1 MGWREIGIANDLL
14 TAMFANRQTKF
25 VDDFFNDPE
34 ALVDFGKS
42 LPKEVSSDGRWPGKR
57 SKQLWEI
64 DEVLHNT
71 IVLKILNCY
80 YDLDYLDISWSSAKT
95 GFQEIPRFSKNKN
108 DIRNKGWIHQDTDL
122 ITGQKVELKLAG
134 LIYLTPNIDLDSGTS
149 LFDVKSN
156 KRRYLP
162 PQQKGSRHDQ
172 DPLIHKHLLYKSGQF
187 DREKYEKDYIKLE
200 ENYFEKIR
208 FQNIFNRLIMYDT
221 SEWHRANSY
230 WNGDGKD
237 ARLHLGFFIGG
248 ISGNYPLERVK
259 NDEYESLIKLCLT
272 SK

>member
-1 MGWREIGIANDLL
+1 MKLNDSILKMNGSGRSL
-14 TAMFANRQTKF
+14 ATKSRYRTPECF
-25 VDDFFNDPE
+25 FPVAVDNFFDDPE
-34 ALVDFGKS
+34 ALVDYAKS
-42 LPKEVSSDGRWPGKR
+42 LPMESDPEGRSPGKR

-80 YDLDYLDISWSSAKT
+80 YDLDYLDISWSSAKMV
-95 GFQEIPRFSKNKN
+95 FQEIPRFSKNKN
-108 DIRNKGWIHQDTDL
+108 DIRNKGWIHQDDL
-122 ITGQKVELKLAG
+122 YEDKLGG

-149 LFDVKSN
+149 LFGVKSN
-156 KRRYLP
+156 K
-162 PQQKGSRHDQ
+162 SRHDE
-172 DPLIHKHLLYKSGQF
+172 DPQIHKYPQYKSGQI

-208 FQNIFNRLIMYDT
+208 FQNLFNRLIMYDT

-259 NDEYESLIKLCLT
+259 NDEYESIIKLCLT
-272 SK
+272 SE